1 MHRAP
6 CINPAT
12 ARGMWPTWSRRNTQR
27 RERRS
32 AQIIL
37 LLIAL
42 AGTTVA
48 FASGNRVIDIRS
60 TGVKGDGT
68 TIDGPA
74 IQAALVQQ
82 RDAQFYFPQ
91 GDYLLDNYGQ
101 KKDGLTIGPSFRGSL
116 LFAPGARLV
125 CNTATTLAGN
135 CLHLIHAEHVLIR
148 NLTLDYLQGS
158 KLPMRR
164 ADATGFAFVIDSS
177 AHIKLLGVHVRASS
191 GGCFWASN
199 STSLWVSYIT
209 VQNCTS
215 DGVHFEND
223 TSVTLTHM
231 WSLNTQDDGLAF
243 TNVAADEIKCGAVA
257 SDIHIKRSFARGISA
272 PGGCMITIRRFSVDT
287 TGSSGLLVDTEP
299 SYKTRRPHHVR
310 FEQGVV
316 HDAGVLPSAG
326 QANKYGVEINAA
338 DHVVVSLV
346 RVEHAAGNGLDVF
359 GGSSQIRVS
368 HTLISHS
375 RRSGV
380 CLVGSRSIAMTDV
393 TVEDAAGYGV
403 YIARSGDVT
412 FDDVTLRHVATGSP
426 EQYLHR
432 ALWIDDAKGTIR
444 GHRIHIA
451 DRSPT
456 ATGFVVGG
464 SGNYAHNIDIQ
475 GISADL
481 AAGSI
486 RVEANSEERFVFV
499 R

>member
-6 CINPAT
+6 CIDPAT
-12 ARGMWPTWSRRNTQR
+12 AGAMRPPWSRRNTQR
-27 RERRS
+27 RES
-32 AQIIL
+32 GSIQLVL

-60 TGVKGDGT
+60 RGVRGDGR

-74 IQAALVQQ
+74 IQSALVQE

-91 GDYLLDNYGQ
+91 GDYLLDNRGE

-135 CLHLIHAEHVLIR
+135 CLHLLHAEHILIR
-148 NLTLDYLQGS
+148 NLTLDYLEGS

-199 STSLWVSYIT
+199 STSLWVSNIT

-223 TSVTLTHM
+223 SSVTLTHM

-243 TNVAADEIKCGAVA
+243 TNVAADEVKCGAIA
-257 SDIHIKRSFARGISA
+257 TDIHIRRSFARGIST
-272 PGGCMITIRRFSVDT
+272 PGGCMVTIRGFSVDT

-316 HDAGVLPSAG
+316 RDAGELPCAG

-346 RVEHAAGNGLDVF
+346 RVEYAAGNGLDVF
-359 GGSSQIRVS
+359 GGSSEIRVA

-375 RRSGV
+375 RGSGV
-380 CLVGSRSIAMTDV
+380 HLVGSRSIAMIDV
-393 TVEDAAGYGV
+393 AVADAAGYGV

-412 FDDVTLRHVATGSP
+412 FDDLTLRHVATGSAD
-426 EQYLHR
+426 QYLHR

-444 GHRIHIA
+444 GRGIHIA
-451 DRSPT
+451 DRST
-456 ATGFVVGG
+456 STSGFVVGG
-464 SGNYAHNIDIQ
+464 SGNYARSIDIQ
-475 GISADL
+475 GIRADL

-486 RVEANSEERFVFV
+486 RVEANSGERFVLV